1 MATFAT
7 SGAAASSVARSAQ
20 RSAVMLQRLLP
31 QAGEATLRLPLPC
44 QQPGR
49 LAYTASASSRRQLC
63 SIVACSGRRDMSAH
77 AAAVSC
83 RPSAAALVSCCRRC
97 RNAVSRRA

>member
-49 LAYTASASSRRQLC
+49 LAYATSASSRRQLC